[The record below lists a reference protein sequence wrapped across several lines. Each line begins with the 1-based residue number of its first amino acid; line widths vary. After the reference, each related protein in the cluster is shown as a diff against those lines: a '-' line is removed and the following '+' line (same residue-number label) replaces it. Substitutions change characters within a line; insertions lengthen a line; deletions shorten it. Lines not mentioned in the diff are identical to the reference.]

1 VSELGIAEGYMYDNV
16 AGYTHFSQLR
26 CVSSVLLCVRL
37 LVSEQDSEK
46 KIPDRFNPQ
55 IEPRRMT
62 ARKIGSHVIK

>member
-46 KIPDRFNPQ
+46 KFQTDLTHRLSP
-55 IEPRRMT
+55 E
-62 ARKIGSHVIK
+62 G